1 MIDINTKDEEDENE
15 LPLPSKKKGK
25 KINPPESKDNLLSKD
40 PRLNKLKRKK
50 STLKK
55 DDLIYNKNIYGE
67 EDDKE
72 DHKENPP
79 EKKIQLEFMKP
90 NGSAIYQTLLE
101 YHKIYSILYFIIE
114 ELLFIYKCHF
124 FVFPK
129 HAAGI
134 EITGLIFYLFIQ
146 LTRIEYGSFGNR
158 SEASTFVL
166 LAFCFG
172 FLGGFTYAYF
182 FWLQTYVLKLEL
194 LTSGVGLAIF
204 LFEEIFGLLAFLGI
218 SGKESG
224 I

>member
-40 PRLNKLKRKK
+40 PRLKKLKRKK

-55 DDLIYNKNIYGE
+55 DELIYNKNIFGE
-67 EDDKE
+67 EDE
-72 DHKENPP
+72 GAQPA
-79 EKKIQLEFMKP
+79 EKKIQIEFMKP

-101 YHKIYSILYFIIE
+101 FHRIYSILYFIIE

-124 FVFPK
+124 FDFPE

-146 LTRIEYGSFGNR
+146 LNRIDYGSFGNR

-166 LAFCFG
+166 LSFCFG

-204 LFEEIFGLLAFLGI
+204 LFEQIFGLLAFIGI

>member
-40 PRLNKLKRKK
+40 PRLKKLKRKK

-55 DDLIYNKNIYGE
+55 DELIYNKNILGE
-67 EDDKE
+67 EDDGAQ
-72 DHKENPP
+72 HP
-79 EKKIQLEFMKP
+79 EKKIQIEFMKP

-101 YHKIYSILYFIIE
+101 FHRIYSILYFIIE

-124 FVFPK
+124 FDFPE

-146 LTRIEYGSFGNR
+146 LNRIDYGSFGNR

-166 LAFCFG
+166 LSFCFG

-204 LFEEIFGLLAFLGI
+204 LFEQIFGLLAFIGI

>member
-40 PRLNKLKRKK
+40 PRLNKLKRRKD
-50 STLKK
+50 TLKK
-55 DDLIYNKNIYGE
+55 DELIYNKNIFGE
-67 EDDKE
+67 EEEGVK
-72 DHKENPP
+72 PP
-79 EKKIQLEFMKP
+79 KKKIQVEFMKP

-101 YHKIYSILYFIIE
+101 FHRIYSILYFIIE

-124 FVFPK
+124 FDFPE

-134 EITGLIFYLFIQ
+134 EITCLIFYLFIQ
-146 LTRIEYGSFGNR
+146 LNRMDYGSFGNR

-166 LAFCFG
+166 LSFCFG

-204 LFEEIFGLLAFLGI
+204 LFEQIFGLLAFIGI